1 MDNKIIGIKISK
13 YMEEKDMSIKELA
26 NILDITQTTL
36 KNKLQ
41 GNSKFYVSEI
51 VKIKE
56 ALKLDLDTFEE
67 LFFNFK

>member
-13 YMEEKDMSIKELA
+13 YMEEKDMTIKELA